1 MTSFMEFFKSIGAGV
16 LTLAVF
22 AGVGYLMYTSLS
34 VAPAEKPGPLM
45 TAHSYSTPPPAQP
58 AKPDPKQPS

>member
-1 MTSFMEFFKSIGAGV
+1 MSDFIEFFKSIGAGL

-22 AGVGYLMYTSLS
+22 AGLGYWMYTSLS
-34 VAPAEKPGPLM
+34 VAPPEKQGPLM

>member
-22 AGVGYLMYTSLS
+22 AGLGYLMYTSLAVS
-34 VAPAEKPGPLM
+34 PPEKAGPLM
-45 TAHSYSTPPPAQP
+45 TAHSYSAPAPAQP
-58 AKPDPKQPS
+58 VKTDPKQPS

>member
-22 AGVGYLMYTSLS
+22 AVLGYLMYTSLV
-34 VAPAEKPGPLM
+34 VAPPEKSGPLM
-45 TAHSYSTPPPAQP
+45 TAHSYSSPPPAQP
-58 AKPDPKQPS
+58 AKTDTKQPS